1 VYSRTEPNSQFRK
14 AKCFK
19 TAFPVSRPEKR
30 ICELPELAWRSVSG
44 IEYADLKGTGEDY
57 EVIATD
63 DGKVWYRSM
72 ACGWKKL

>member
-1 VYSRTEPNSQFRK
+1 M
-14 AKCFK
+14 
-19 TAFPVSRPEKR
+19 SRPEKR

-72 ACGWKKL
+72 ACGCKKL